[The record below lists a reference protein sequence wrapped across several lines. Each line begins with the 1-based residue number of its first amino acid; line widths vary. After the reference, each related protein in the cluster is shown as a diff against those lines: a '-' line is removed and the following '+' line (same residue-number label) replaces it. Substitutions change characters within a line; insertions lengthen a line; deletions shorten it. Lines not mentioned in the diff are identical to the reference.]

1 VVDAVAPAVVTIR
14 IEKQAE
20 AEAVPDAFREFFGR
34 DFRQQAPQ
42 RERGLGSGVIIRPD
56 GYILTNNHVAGDA
69 DRIHVDM
76 SDGRTFTAKLIG
88 KDEASDLAVIRI
100 DAANLPTLPFGDSDH
115 VKVGDVV
122 LAFGNPLGV
131 GQTVTMG
138 IVSAKGRTTGVGN
151 GGGYED
157 FLQTDAPINQG
168 NSGGALVNMHG
179 ELVGINAQ
187 ILSPSGGNIGIGFA
201 IPSGMAHAVA
211 EQLINGGVVHRSKL
225 GATIQDVTPDL
236 AESLGMHE
244 TRGALVSGV
253 EPGSPAD
260 HAGLKQGDVITA
272 LDGRTVTDANTL
284 RNQVASSA
292 PGTTVSMTVMRN
304 GKPQTLSARL
314 AERESAVAA
323 KGRPVRGGDRGESH
337 FGMQLIPVTPSVAQ
351 ELNLPKGASGVA
363 VTGVDPSGVAAS
375 AGIREGDVIRS
386 VNGHE
391 TKDVDTLRSALAEHT
406 DRPALLLVDREGASI
421 FVALPQPRG

>member
-1 VVDAVAPAVVTIR
+1 
-14 IEKQAE
+14 
-20 AEAVPDAFREFFGR
+20 EFFGR

-157 FLQTDAPINQG
+157 FLQTDAPINQ
-168 NSGGALVNMHG
+168 
-179 ELVGINAQ
+179 
-187 ILSPSGGNIGIGFA
+187 
-201 IPSGMAHAVA
+201 
-211 EQLINGGVVHRSKL
+211 
-225 GATIQDVTPDL
+225 
-236 AESLGMHE
+236 
-244 TRGALVSGV
+244 
-253 EPGSPAD
+253 
-260 HAGLKQGDVITA
+260 
-272 LDGRTVTDANTL
+272 
-284 RNQVASSA
+284 
-292 PGTTVSMTVMRN
+292 
-304 GKPQTLSARL
+304 
-314 AERESAVAA
+314 
-323 KGRPVRGGDRGESH
+323 
-337 FGMQLIPVTPSVAQ
+337 
-351 ELNLPKGASGVA
+351 
-363 VTGVDPSGVAAS
+363 
-375 AGIREGDVIRS
+375 
-386 VNGHE
+386 
-391 TKDVDTLRSALAEHT
+391 
-406 DRPALLLVDREGASI
+406 
-421 FVALPQPRG
+421 